1 MILSSLP
8 ANSAGHYSEEPHDM
22 VAQALRLPEQG
33 KLDLGVAVASLTQ
46 GVCLANKWS
55 LHPASIERDTCIGP
69 DKPVVHSWRHC
80 LFCTQVAPR
89 VENTSSQ
96 MDSCPERLLFSQH
109 SFSHSGL
116 LGQHHF
122 TKSTFRHL

>member
-33 KLDLGVAVASLTQ
+33 KLDLGLAVASLTQ

-55 LHPASIERDTCIGP
+55 LHPASMSVTPVLAQTNQWSIVGDTVSSAHRLPPGL
-69 DKPVVHSWRHC
+69 K
-80 LFCTQVAPR
+80 TQVPR
-89 VENTSSQ
+89 WTPALSASSF
-96 MDSCPERLLFSQH
+96 P
-109 SFSHSGL
+109 
-116 LGQHHF
+116 
-122 TKSTFRHL
+122 STPSATQGY